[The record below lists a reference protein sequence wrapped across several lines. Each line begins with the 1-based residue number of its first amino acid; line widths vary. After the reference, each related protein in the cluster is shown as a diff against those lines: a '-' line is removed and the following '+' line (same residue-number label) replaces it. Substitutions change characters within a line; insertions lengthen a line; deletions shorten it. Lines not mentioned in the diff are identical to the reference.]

1 VSTTTSGPTE
11 PILGIKDLTKW
22 FHSRRTSVRAVNGIS
37 LDVRPGETVAVVGES
52 GCGKST
58 TARCVVRLLEPSSGQ
73 IFFKGKDITQLSSR
87 EFRPLRRHMQMV
99 FQDPHSSLNPSMS
112 VRQLLREPL
121 RLHNLSSTDNA
132 AERLEE
138 LMRLVQLDPSLLSRR
153 PDQLSGGQKQRVG
166 IARAISTEP
175 DFVVLDEPTSSL
187 DVSVQVS
194 LLELLADLQ
203 QRLGMSYLFIT
214 HDFSTVRQVA
224 DRVVVMY
231 LGKVMEKGPVEDV
244 LDDPKHPYTQ
254 ALISAIPIPDP
265 RYRRRRAA
273 LRGET
278 PSTTRALPGCPFQDR
293 CPHVMDEC
301 RQGEVPFFQ
310 VGPSETA
317 CVLYDGNREPPRM
330 PSRDASSTRTRA
342 EAGSGA
348 LDE

>member
-1 VSTTTSGPTE
+1 MSTSTSSPAK
-11 PILGIKDLTKW
+11 PILEIKDLTKW
-22 FHSRRTSVRAVNGIS
+22 FHSRRTTVRAVNGIS
-37 LDVRPGETVAVVGES
+37 LEVRPGETVAVVGES

-58 TARCVVRLLEPSSGQ
+58 TARCVVRLLEPSSGH
-73 IFFKGKDITQLSSR
+73 IIFKGDDITKLSAKD
-87 EFRPLRRHMQMV
+87 FRAVRRHLQMV

-121 RLHNLSSTDNA
+121 RLHNLTNGDNIE
-132 AERLEE
+132 ERLHR
-138 LMRLVQLDPSLLSRR
+138 LMRLVQLDPALLNRR

-187 DVSVQVS
+187 DVSLQVS

-203 QRLGMSYLFIT
+203 ESLGMSYLFIT

-231 LGKVMEKGPVEDV
+231 LGKVMEKGPVDEV
-244 LDDPKHPYTQ
+244 LDNPKHPYTQ

-265 RYRRRRAA
+265 RYGRRRAP

-278 PSTTRALPGCPFQDR
+278 PSATREIHGCPFQDR
-293 CPHVMDEC
+293 CPHVMEEC
-301 RQGEVPFFQ
+301 REGEIPFFEL
-310 VGPSETA
+310 GRSEAA
-317 CVLYDGNREPPRM
+317 CLLYDGRHQPPRL
-330 PSRDASSTRTRA
+330 PSDGDSGEGTASSRKR
-342 EAGSGA
+342 GA
-348 LDE
+348 A

>member
-1 VSTTTSGPTE
+1 MSSTTASPPPE
-11 PILGIKDLTKW
+11 PILDIKDLTKW
-22 FHSRRTSVRAVNGIS
+22 FRSRRTTVRAVNGIS
-37 LDVRPGETVAVVGES
+37 LDVCPGETVAVVGES

-58 TARCVVRLLEPSSGQ
+58 TARCVVRLLEPSSGR
-73 IFFKGKDITQLSSR
+73 ILFKGKDITGLSSR

-121 RLHNLSSTDNA
+121 KLHNVTNGSND
-132 AERLEE
+132 EE
-138 LMRLVQLDPSLLSRR
+138 WLQKLMRLVQLDPGLLNRR

-187 DVSVQVS
+187 DVSLQVS
-194 LLELLADLQ
+194 LLELLAELQ

-231 LGKVMEKGPVEDV
+231 LGKVMEKGSVDEV
-244 LDDPKHPYTQ
+244 LDKPKHPYTQ

-265 RYRRRRAA
+265 RHRRRRAA

-278 PSTTRALPGCPFQDR
+278 PSATSDLKGCPFQDR

-301 RQGEVPFFQ
+301 REDEIPFFRAGGSQ
-310 VGPSETA
+310 AA
-317 CVLYDGNREPPRM
+317 CLLYDGNHEPPRM
-330 PSRDASSTRTRA
+330 RADDRARLTTRA
-342 EAGSGA
+342 ESGGR
-348 LDE
+348 DE